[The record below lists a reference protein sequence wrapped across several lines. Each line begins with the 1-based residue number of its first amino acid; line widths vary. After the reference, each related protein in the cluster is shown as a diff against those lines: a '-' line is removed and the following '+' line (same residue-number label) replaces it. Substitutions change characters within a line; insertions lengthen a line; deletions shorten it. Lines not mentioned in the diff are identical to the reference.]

1 MNALLL
7 AAGLGARLY
16 PTTKTT
22 PKCLVKVGQYT
33 MLDHWL
39 YKLDMLGVK
48 NFVIN
53 THYLSEKVERFIS
66 KHEFRYRISLYHEE
80 TLLGTA
86 GTLAANK
93 AFIEQDTFVVHVDNF
108 CSDDLTGMVDSH
120 LNRPEQTVM
129 TMLTFKTNNPKSCG
143 LVTTNE
149 NNLMTS
155 FVEKPIEP
163 RSSIANG
170 AVYIISKEF
179 KEYLSKPNAAVF
191 DISIHILPKLLGFVS
206 CYETTK
212 FFIDVGTPKNLELAR
227 RQAIVK

>member
-7 AAGLGARLY
+7 AAGLGTRLN
-16 PTTKTT
+16 PITKTT

-39 YKLDMLGVK
+39 YKLDMLGVE
-48 NFVIN
+48 NFIIN
-53 THYLSEKVERFIS
+53 THYLSEKVEQFIS
-66 KHEFRYRISLYHEE
+66 KHEFRHKISLYHEE

-93 AFIEQDTFVVHVDNF
+93 AFIDQDTFVVHVDNF
-108 CSDDLTGMVDSH
+108 CLDDLTGMVDSH
-120 LNRPEQTVM
+120 LNRPKQSVM
-129 TMLTFKTNNPKSCG
+129 TMLTFETNNPKNCG

-163 RSSIANG
+163 SSSIANG

-179 KEYLSKPNAAVF
+179 KEYFSKPNAGVF
-191 DISIHILPKLLGFVS
+191 DISIHILPKLLNFVS
-206 CYETTK
+206 CYKTMK
-212 FFIDVGTPKNLELAR
+212 FFIDVGTPENLELAR
-227 RQAIVK
+227 RQAID